1 MNMLIFSI
9 IESIKLNYRKNIC
22 NQTIKH
28 IDIQNNIYK
37 HNIIYFFN
45 YTCLFFFT
53 IAVNHITLIHPLIN
67 KK

>member
-1 MNMLIFSI
+1 MLIFSI
-9 IESIKLNYRKNIC
+9 IEFIKVNHRKNIC

-45 YTCLFFFT
+45 YTYLFFT
-53 IAVNHITLIHPLIN
+53 IAVNNTTLIHPIIN

>member
-37 HNIIYFFN
+37 HNIIYFLN
-45 YTCLFFFT
+45 YTFHFLQK
-53 IAVNHITLIHPLIN
+53 L
-67 KK
+67 

>member
-9 IESIKLNYRKNIC
+9 IEYIQLNYRKNIC

-45 YTCLFFFT
+45 YTCLFFL
-53 IAVNHITLIHPLIN
+53 IAVNNTTLIPPLIN